1 MHTSQDNSQWL
12 LFQDKQTPIIKLE
25 MKKINSSIELP
36 IIIKSLKLL
45 LIVSKQTAQ

>member
-1 MHTSQDNSQWL
+1 
-12 LFQDKQTPIIKLE
+12 

-45 LIVSKQTAQ
+45 LIVSKNIAQYVYSKQYFF